1 MSAPNH
7 ILAHRLELASAL
19 QLDWRAER
27 VQFDLVVFFNKAKLL
42 CFPGKQVNLFTASAI
57 LLKNSLSI
65 PILLHYTMQARL
77 LIGNSLGQ
85 KQKQTRKTA
94 KQKTYKH
101 LKTYL
106 KHFLHTVVKND
117 VGTEVLGMSSSV
129 FILGFKGSDKIN
141 K

>member
-1 MSAPNH
+1 MLFLKVVLNVTMYKKRASWFSLHYTEIKGVHYIHITILSVTDLKKQNPSEVMSAPNH

-42 CFPGKQVNLFTASAI
+42 CFPGKQVNLFTAFAI

-77 LIGNSLGQ
+77 LIGNSLG
-85 KQKQTRKTA
+85 
-94 KQKTYKH
+94 
-101 LKTYL
+101 
-106 KHFLHTVVKND
+106 
-117 VGTEVLGMSSSV
+117 
-129 FILGFKGSDKIN
+129 
-141 K
+141 